1 MFGNKKDKNGN
12 QPIGQQ
18 KAWQNPNNET
28 DLFADEKE
36 RKNEIELTA
45 WKKALK
51 NTRKWKVLIVLFVCT
66 GLVAPMI
73 SVRAINTLTDMGSY
87 MSSKLKEIN
96 GDKPGKQVAL
106 QSVYGW
112 LDDDNGAFQYGY
124 ANLWWNGATEVGTST
139 SDGSDGETTQYWSH
153 QMSLTDKSDGSTRD
167 ITQLVAV
174 TDGVATAVG
183 TPTVLPKTVT
193 STSGTDTYRP
203 DGYVQLDQ
211 NTSLT
216 TVVGAWAKAYVGKD
230 PNALT
235 VLVGDPNSEHVYQPA
250 SLGSYL
256 NSSIEWLVQ
265 CTKDG
270 KVVDKKNKSDNPEW
284 AAASVSISFKP
295 YEKKVDASAA
305 NNPSADIKSVG
316 NVDTSVTVLI
326 HNPTRGSAKIVDWGA
341 EGSLTTLKAFNN
353 AIDRSLIGSSGSDD
367 EEDAASDS
375 GSSDSGSSDSGSS
388 DSANGVGGSG
398 SSDGQPSDSG
408 DGQTQNPDDGSVTGD
423 PNEGPND

>member
-375 GSSDSGSSDSGSS
+375 GSSD
-388 DSANGVGGSG
+388 
-398 SSDGQPSDSG
+398 GQPSDSG

>member
-12 QPIGQQ
+12 QPMGQP

-87 MSSKLKEIN
+87 LTEKYKEIS

-112 LDDDNGAFQYGY
+112 LDGDNGAFQYGY

-193 STSGTDTYRP
+193 SNSGTDTYRP

-295 YEKKVDASAA
+295 YERKVDASAA

-375 GSSDSGSSDSGSS
+375 GSSDS
-388 DSANGVGGSG
+388 ANGVGGSG
-398 SSDGQPSDSG
+398 SSDGQPSDNG
-408 DGQTQNPDDGSVTGD
+408 DSPSQNSDDGSVTGD

>member
-12 QPIGQQ
+12 QPMGQQ

-87 MSSKLKEIN
+87 LTEKYKEIS

-193 STSGTDTYRP
+193 STSGTNTYRP
-203 DGYVQLDQ
+203 DGYVQLDR

-305 NNPSADIKSVG
+305 NNPSADIKSVS

-367 EEDAASDS
+367 EEDTASDS
-375 GSSDSGSSDSGSS
+375 SSS
-388 DSANGVGGSG
+388 DSANGVGDSG
-398 SSDGQPSDSG
+398 SSDVQTSDSG
-408 DGQTQNPDDGSVTGD
+408 DGQTQNSDDGSVTGD
-423 PNEGPND
+423 PNEGSND

>member
-18 KAWQNPNNET
+18 KAWQNPNDET

-87 MSSKLKEIN
+87 MSSKLKEVN

-139 SDGSDGETTQYWSH
+139 SDGSDGEVTQYWSH

-193 STSGTDTYRP
+193 SDSGTDTYRP

-256 NSSIEWLVQ
+256 NSSVEWLVQ

-305 NNPSADIKSVG
+305 NNPSTDIKSVS

-375 GSSDSGSSDSGSS
+375 GSSDST
-388 DSANGVGGSG
+388 NGVGDSG
-398 SSDGQPSDSG
+398 SSDGQPSDDG
-408 DGQTQNPDDGSVTGD
+408 DSPTQNSDDGSVTGD

>member
-18 KAWQNPNNET
+18 KAWQNPNDET

-36 RKNEIELTA
+36 RKNEIELSA

-87 MSSKLKEIN
+87 MSSKLKEVN

-139 SDGSDGETTQYWSH
+139 SDGSDGEVTQYWSH

-193 STSGTDTYRP
+193 SDSGTDTYRP

-265 CTKDG
+265 CTEDG

-305 NNPSADIKSVG
+305 NNPSTDIKSVS

-353 AIDRSLIGSSGSDD
+353 AIDRSLIGPSGSDD
-367 EEDAASDS
+367 EENAASDS
-375 GSSDSGSSDSGSS
+375 GSSDST
-388 DSANGVGGSG
+388 NGVGDSG
-398 SSDGQPSDSG
+398 SSDGQPSDDG
-408 DGQTQNPDDGSVTGD
+408 DSPTQNSDDGSVTGD

>member
-18 KAWQNPNNET
+18 KAWQNPNDET

-87 MSSKLKEIN
+87 MSSKLKEVN

-139 SDGSDGETTQYWSH
+139 SDGSDGEVTQYWSH

-193 STSGTDTYRP
+193 SDSGTDTYRP

-256 NSSIEWLVQ
+256 NSSVEWLVQ

-375 GSSDSGSSDSGSS
+375 GSSD
-388 DSANGVGGSG
+388 
-398 SSDGQPSDSG
+398 GQPSDDG
-408 DGQTQNPDDGSVTGD
+408 DSPTQNSDDGSVTGD

>member
-112 LDDDNGAFQYGY
+112 LNDDNGAFQYGY

-203 DGYVQLDQ
+203 DGYIQLDQ

-305 NNPSADIKSVG
+305 NNPSADIKSVS
-316 NVDTSVTVLI
+316 NVETSVTVLI

-341 EGSLTTLKAFNN
+341 GGSLTTLKAFNN

-375 GSSDSGSSDSGSS
+375 GSSDSANGVGDSGSS
-388 DSANGVGGSG
+388 DVQTSG
-398 SSDGQPSDSG
+398 NG
-408 DGQTQNPDDGSVTGD
+408 DGPTQNSDDGSVTGD
-423 PNEGPND
+423 PNEGSND

>member
-12 QPIGQQ
+12 QPMGQP
-18 KAWQNPNNET
+18 KACQNPNNET

-87 MSSKLKEIN
+87 LTEKYKEIS

-295 YEKKVDASAA
+295 YERKVDASAA
-305 NNPSADIKSVG
+305 NNPSADIKSVS
-316 NVDTSVTVLI
+316 NVDTSVTVL
-326 HNPTRGSAKIVDWGA
+326 
-341 EGSLTTLKAFNN
+341 
-353 AIDRSLIGSSGSDD
+353 
-367 EEDAASDS
+367 
-375 GSSDSGSSDSGSS
+375 
-388 DSANGVGGSG
+388 
-398 SSDGQPSDSG
+398 
-408 DGQTQNPDDGSVTGD
+408 
-423 PNEGPND
+423 

>member
-12 QPIGQQ
+12 QPMGQP

-87 MSSKLKEIN
+87 LTEKYKEIS

-305 NNPSADIKSVG
+305 NNPSADIKSVS

-367 EEDAASDS
+367 EEDAAS
-375 GSSDSGSSDSGSS
+375 
-388 DSANGVGGSG
+388 ANGVGGSG
-398 SSDGQPSDSG
+398 SSDGQPSDNG
-408 DGQTQNPDDGSVTGD
+408 DSPSQNSDDGSVTGD

>member
-1 MFGNKKDKNGN
+1 MFGSKKDKNGK
-12 QPIGQQ
+12 QPMGQQ
-18 KAWQNPNNET
+18 KAKQNPNNET

-36 RKNEIELTA
+36 RKDEIELTA

-51 NTRKWKVLIVLFVCT
+51 NTQKWKVLIILFICT

-73 SVRAINTLTDMGSY
+73 SVRAINTLNEMGSY
-87 MSSKLKEIN
+87 LTEKYKEIS

-106 QSVYGW
+106 QAVYSW
-112 LDDDNGAFQYGY
+112 LDDDKGAFQYGY
-124 ANLWWNGATEVGTST
+124 ANLWWNGATEVSTST
-139 SDGSDGETTQYWSH
+139 SDDSNGSTTQYWSH

-183 TPTVLPKTVT
+183 TPTVLPKTDT
-193 STSGTDTYRP
+193 SNSNTDTYRP
-203 DGYVQLDQ
+203 DDYIQLDQ

-216 TVVGAWAKAYVGKD
+216 NVVSAWSKAYIGKD
-230 PNALT
+230 SNALT
-235 VLVGDPNSEHVYQPA
+235 VLVGDPNSDHMYQPA

-256 NSSIEWLVQ
+256 NSSLDWLVQ

-270 KVVDKKNKSDNPEW
+270 KTVDKQNKSDNPEW

-295 YEKKVDASAA
+295 YEKKVDASTA
-305 NNPSADIKSVG
+305 NDPNADTGSTSDVE
-316 NVDTSVTVLI
+316 TSVTVLI

-341 EGSLTTLKAFNN
+341 EGSLTTLKAFSN
-353 AIDRSLIGSSGSDD
+353 AIDRSLIGSSSSDD
-367 EEDAASDS
+367 DDDSSDSSSSDSDS
-375 GSSDSGSSDSGSS
+375 GSGDDGSDNDDSDSSDSDSSDNNGSS
-388 DSANGVGGSG
+388 
-398 SSDGQPSDSG
+398 SS
-408 DGQTQNPDDGSVTGD
+408 QNSDDGSVTGD